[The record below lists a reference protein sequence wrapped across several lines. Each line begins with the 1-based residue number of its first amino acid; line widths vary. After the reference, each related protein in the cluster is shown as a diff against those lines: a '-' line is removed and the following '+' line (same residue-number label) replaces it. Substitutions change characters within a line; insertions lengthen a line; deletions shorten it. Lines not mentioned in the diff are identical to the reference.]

1 VLIAITVVLA
11 VVFYIAESVAQP
23 QEYSFWRSLVWA
35 FARYIDDPAALGGTG
50 PVTMIGRIVMT
61 ILGIVTIL
69 IFAVPAGIIGASF
82 TNAIEQEMKNE
93 YLRGI
98 GERLSK
104 AFVRAQDSR
113 TMLRHVRRYISIG
126 TLQAKKEMTE
136 QDVIEAVRYNPNF
149 RLRNLA
155 TAVTN
160 GVNACDRLAVEM
172 FPYNNNEI
180 GGCYI
185 NRDSNVTIV
194 CPTAVSEAG
203 IGNFTYYLALIGGFN
218 YVSKEINNDVDD
230 PESFYLNR
238 RDTPSESYN
247 KYCDILRNL
256 ANGPDKWV
264 IFLISS
270 ERKSD
275 NTFHFVTKSNPTK
288 TGRESTIMDA
298 DKFAKFYSIVS
309 KLPDMD
315 DLKSECDEEL
325 RPAGP
330 LNIAVKIG
338 GGESVNALTI
348 RVASE
353 FVVWD
358 PRYIAAAQAIANA
371 INATLATTVHAP
383 SPARL
388 KECGHGY
395 AE

>member
-1 VLIAITVVLA
+1 
-11 VVFYIAESVAQP
+11 
-23 QEYSFWRSLVWA
+23 
-35 FARYIDDPAALGGTG
+35 
-50 PVTMIGRIVMT
+50 
-61 ILGIVTIL
+61 
-69 IFAVPAGIIGASF
+69 
-82 TNAIEQEMKNE
+82 
-93 YLRGI
+93 
-98 GERLSK
+98 
-104 AFVRAQDSR
+104 
-113 TMLRHVRRYISIG
+113 
-126 TLQAKKEMTE
+126 MTE

-275 NTFHFVTKSNPTK
+275 NTFHFVTKSNAAK
-288 TGRESTIMDA
+288 TGRESTVMDA

-309 KLPDMD
+309 ELPDMD

-358 PRYIAAAQAIANA
+358 PRYIAAAQAIATA
-371 INATLATTVHAP
+371 INATLATTIHAP